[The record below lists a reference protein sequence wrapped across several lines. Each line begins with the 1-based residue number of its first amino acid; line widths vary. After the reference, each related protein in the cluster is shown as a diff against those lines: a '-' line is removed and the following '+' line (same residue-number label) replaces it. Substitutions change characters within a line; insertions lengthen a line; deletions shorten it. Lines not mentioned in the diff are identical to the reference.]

1 MIVNIRIRLQ
11 KGPATRGLARS
22 HAHFTLSARPM
33 SRVALDVAR
42 AGADEGE
49 ENAGACGRRGE
60 GDGGGA
66 GARHAPLLPMKFGCS
81 STLMLAAV
89 LVTVHQGG
97 KEKGK
102 RLAGC
107 TAAAKQACQGATSP
121 PPASSV
127 TLHVQSPEPV
137 QADPPPPNAVLSSSR
152 RPPHSFCSCGAYF
165 CRAEAEKFEG
175 R

>member
-89 LVTVHQGG
+89 LVTVHHITSSPSSNACDSCSSPFFTPRYSALLLGG
-97 KEKGK
+97 IFSSAVMSSFRYLRHASH
-102 RLAGC
+102 RLPLMGGRGGQR
-107 TAAAKQACQGATSP
+107 TT
-121 PPASSV
+121 
-127 TLHVQSPEPV
+127 
-137 QADPPPPNAVLSSSR
+137 
-152 RPPHSFCSCGAYF
+152 
-165 CRAEAEKFEG
+165 CRG
-175 R
+175 